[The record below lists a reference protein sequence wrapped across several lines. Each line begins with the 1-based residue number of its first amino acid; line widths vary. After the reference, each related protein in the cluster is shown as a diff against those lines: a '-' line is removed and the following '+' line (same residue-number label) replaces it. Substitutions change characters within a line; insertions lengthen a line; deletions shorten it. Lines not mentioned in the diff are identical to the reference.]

1 MAGNHHRSEWMDQAL
16 KPSQAGFEAMLR
28 GAEPAMKSLM
38 HWNTELMQLASRR
51 GQAWMD
57 IPRALT
63 ACKSPQD
70 VAGAQMQF
78 WQSAMRD
85 YVETSQRMMSIWT
98 GAFAA
103 TAHGLERA
111 ERDYITFPE
120 PKEAPRPHDR
130 RAA

>member
-1 MAGNHHRSEWMDQAL
+1 MAGNHHRPEWTDQAL
-16 KPSQAGFEAMLR
+16 KPSLAGVETMLR
-28 GAEPAMKSLM
+28 GAEPALKSLM

-57 IPRALT
+57 IPRRLA

-78 WQSAMRD
+78 WQSAMHD
-85 YVETSQRMMSIWT
+85 YVETSQRMMSLWT
-98 GAFAA
+98 GAFTSPAKG
-103 TAHGLERA
+103 TEHTQ
-111 ERDYITFPE
+111 RDYITFPE
-120 PKEAPRPHDR
+120 PKETPRAADR

>member
-1 MAGNHHRSEWMDQAL
+1 MAANHSRSEWTDQAL
-16 KPSQAGFEAMLR
+16 KPSLAGFEAMLR
-28 GAEPAMKSLM
+28 GAEPTAKGLM

-57 IPRALT
+57 IPRVLT

-70 VAGAQMQF
+70 VAGAQMHF
-78 WQSAMRD
+78 WQSAFRD
-85 YVETSQRMMSIWT
+85 YVETSQRMLSIWT
-98 GAFAA
+98 GALAA
-103 TAHGLERA
+103 SANGRDRA

-120 PKEAPRPHDR
+120 PKETPRPHDR

>member
-1 MAGNHHRSEWMDQAL
+1 MAGNHHRSERIDQAL
-16 KPSQAGFEAMLR
+16 QPSLTGVETMMR
-28 GAEPAMKSLM
+28 GAEPALKSLM

-57 IPRALT
+57 IPRTLA

-70 VAGAQMQF
+70 MAGAQMQF
-78 WQSAMRD
+78 WHSAMRD
-85 YVETSQRMMSIWT
+85 YAETSRRMMSLWT
-98 GAFAA
+98 GVLMPSAKG
-103 TAHGLERA
+103 TERA

-120 PKEAPRPHDR
+120 PKETPRTQDR